1 MGKQE
6 KQQRK
11 KSNPLMKNFSTIVI
25 VLGLLVLLYPFVA
38 EHWNAN
44 HATHAVADYDAI
56 VQELPEVDY
65 SSYLAEAQ
73 AFNQALA
80 EQENQFYL
88 SDEMYQRYLHALTVG
103 DSDVMGYINIPLLG
117 VTLPIYH
124 TTDEAVLQEAVGH
137 LVGSSLPVGGSSTH
151 TVLSGHRGLS
161 SAKLFTN
168 LNKMQLG
175 DTFSLHVLGDVLT
188 YEVDQI
194 ETVLPDEMDLLRIE
208 PGADYCTLVTCTPF
222 GVNSHRLL
230 VRGHRIPTPEVERP
244 VITLSNPSTLLTFLE
259 HVSLYDL
266 IAYVELLGIAL
277 FAVYQLLRLA
287 RRQLRKK

>member
-1 MGKQE
+1 
-6 KQQRK
+6 
-11 KSNPLMKNFSTIVI
+11 
-25 VLGLLVLLYPFVA
+25 VA

-137 LVGSSLPVGGSSTH
+137 LVGSSLPVGGPSTH

-277 FAVYQLLRLA
+277 FAVYQLLRLV

>member
-1 MGKQE
+1 
-6 KQQRK
+6 
-11 KSNPLMKNFSTIVI
+11 
-25 VLGLLVLLYPFVA
+25 
-38 EHWNAN
+38 
-44 HATHAVADYDAI
+44 VADYDAI

-277 FAVYQLLRLA
+277 FAVYQLIRLV